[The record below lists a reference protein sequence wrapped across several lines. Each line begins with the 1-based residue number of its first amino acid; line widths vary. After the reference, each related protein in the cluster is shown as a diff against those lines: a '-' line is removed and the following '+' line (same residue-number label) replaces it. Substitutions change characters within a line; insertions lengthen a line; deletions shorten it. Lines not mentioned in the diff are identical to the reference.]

1 MRGKLIGAGIAGALL
16 SLGAITLLRG
26 AESGSRG
33 TPDSPHDSATH
44 GGTAELV
51 YERIYADTQGESHFD
66 TGRMTFSHVPGA
78 PEALSL
84 HVLEGAKDATIL
96 RLPAGA
102 TEDWHTAPRRQFL
115 FVLRGTSEVT
125 VSDGTV
131 RRFGP
136 GSVILMDD
144 RHGKGHL
151 TRVVG
156 SEEHFAVAIP
166 VE

>member
-1 MRGKLIGAGIAGALL
+1 MRGKLIGAGMAGALL
-16 SLGAITLLRG
+16 SFGAFALLRG
-26 AESGSRG
+26 AEGGSGG
-33 TPDSPHDSATH
+33 TSDAQDAATAH
-44 GGTAELV
+44 GGTVELV
-51 YERIYADTQGESHFD
+51 YERIHADAQGESHFD
-66 TGRMTFSHVPGA
+66 TGRMTFSHVPGT

-84 HVLEGAKDATIL
+84 HAIEGARGATIL

-102 TEDWHTAPRRQFL
+102 TEDWHIAPRRQFL
-115 FVLRGTSEVT
+115 FILRGTSEVT

-136 GSVILMDD
+136 GSVLLMDD
-144 RHGKGHL
+144 THGKGHL